1 VCGVCL
7 ALPCINIIINNIT
20 VNECL
25 SKIILPFHML
35 EQIPMPLQY
44 PPAEGSSGKFLARGV
59 QIVDHVSEGFQFAAL
74 KKIKMI
80 H

>member
-1 VCGVCL
+1 M
-7 ALPCINIIINNIT
+7 
-20 VNECL
+20 
-25 SKIILPFHML
+25 LPFHML